1 MTFHEQRVGNLCVP
15 LRHGQVRMTHL
26 LLEREQIPAVL
37 EPESRKAVS
46 DLIGGEFRAGSFA
59 VFSEVP
65 A

>member
-1 MTFHEQRVGNLCVP
+1 MTLHEQRIGNFCVP
-15 LRHGQVRMTHL
+15 FRHGQVRMTHL
-26 LLEREQIPAVL
+26 LLECEQIPTVL

-46 DLIGGEFRAGSFA
+46 DLIRGEFRAGSFA